1 MKHAFCI
8 STVSVS
14 ALVLLTSSFIA
25 PLTAAAEERSIAV
38 QPKFKTFKVN
48 DSSGAVVTANGKKR
62 PKIQEFRVDD
72 EANTTD
78 DSQQAEATQPKRPD
92 RPKIQEFRVD
102 DETNTTDDSELAEAT
117 PPKRP
122 DRPAVKR
129 FRVEDEDQ
137 QAADA
142 IADDQED
149 VAQLKPEFK
158 PKAPKPQI
166 EQPDISDDE
175 GETDQS
181 TFDNA
186 EDSSDEEVSP
196 PVHVGKKVYQVRYP
210 RRYVSYHSYQPVKRY
225 NYHKRS
231 HYSEPSC
238 NNNYGY

>member
-1 MKHAFCI
+1 MKHAFGI
-8 STVSVS
+8 STVSIS

-78 DSQQAEATQPKRPD
+78 DSQQAEATQPKRP
-92 RPKIQEFRVD
+92 KIQEFRVD
-102 DETNTTDDSELAEAT
+102 DETDNIEDSQQAEAT

-122 DRPAVKR
+122 DRPQVKR

-166 EQPDISDDE
+166 EQPEISDTEDDA
-175 GETDQS
+175 DQS

-186 EDSSDEEVSP
+186 EESADDEVSP
-196 PVHVGKKVYQVRYP
+196 PVYVGKKVYHVRYP
-210 RRYVSYHSYQPVKRY
+210 RRYVSYNSYQPVKRY
-225 NYHKRS
+225 IYHKRS
-231 HYSEPSC
+231 HYAEPSC